1 MNHRV
6 RTLTLL
12 VASAFVLVGCGSGSD
27 DGVADQSA
35 SKLLTT
41 AKKQLADQDFV
52 TVKGKGTEED
62 AGQEIE
68 VDLAFANKTAD
79 GSVKV
84 SGMELQ
90 LLKADAKTYFKADKK
105 FFESS
110 GAPAE
115 VMNVIGDK
123 WVLIDPANQ
132 SFAELGDFVSKDK
145 FFDGLL
151 EAESKVTKGKE
162 KKVNGVDCI
171 ALKDKEGTLY
181 LDKSDG
187 KPISLVTTADGEG
200 TLDFT
205 YDKVDEAEAPSSDEV
220 VDLSKLGA
228 S

>member
-6 RTLTLL
+6 RTLALL

-52 TVKGKGTEED
+52 TVKGKGSDKE

-90 LLKADAKTYFKADKK
+90 LLKADAKTYFKADKA

-115 VMNVIGDK
+115 VMNLIGDK

-151 EAESKVTKGKE
+151 EADSKVTKGKE

-187 KPISLVTTADGEG
+187 KPISLVTTDDGKG

-205 YDKVDEAEAPSSDEV
+205 YDKVDEAKAPSSDEV
-220 VDLSKLGA
+220 VDLAKLGA